1 MPDRKLYRA
10 QRPELV
16 DLVVRDERI
25 SHVFKAEALLAG
37 ADEFPTSD
45 FPDAFLQKLSRGA
58 LILGPRALAMLPTP
72 MVVGDPV
79 NGAALEYSSEPS
91 HRAARLFLKTLPE
104 LEQAKI
110 RVNDA

>member
-37 ADEFPTSD
+37 ADEFPAGD
-45 FPDAFLQKLSRGA
+45 FPDAVLQNLSRSA
-58 LILGPRALAMLPTP
+58 LILGLRALAMLPAP
-72 MVVGDPV
+72 MVVRDPV
-79 NGAALEYSSEPS
+79 DGAALEYSSKPS
-91 HRAARLFLKTLPE
+91 HSIDF
-104 LEQAKI
+104 
-110 RVNDA
+110 DYS